1 MADSVPIVCP
11 YCGVGCN
18 LDLALDQNGR
28 PVKSRATGRNPELNA
43 KYACV
48 KGFTVYELLN
58 HPERLTQPYIRK
70 ADKLELVSWE
80 KAIAAASRGL
90 MVTIQKY
97 GPQSVGLLCSGK
109 ILNEE
114 AYLSQKFQR
123 AVIGNNHVD
132 NCARLC
138 HGPTEAALRQ
148 QLGYG
153 AVSTFLEDYEAV
165 ETVFLVGAHTTF
177 THPVIWMQV
186 KKRAKKGGLNLIL
199 ADPRETDLVKNAAV
213 HLKVKPGTDIFWIK
227 ALGKIIIDRGWHDR
241 KFCEQQTIGF
251 EAMLQSVENLDVDQ
265 ACKRAGVARE
275 ELEKAAELIHDKKTI
290 FIWGMGLTQH
300 AHGTDNISALVNL
313 ALLTGNIGKPG
324 CGLSPL
330 RGQNNVQGA
339 GDMGALPNLLAGH
352 MEVDDPAA
360 RVHVGAIWGAELPSE
375 PGLAAPE
382 MIHDIASRKIR
393 ALYVIGENPV
403 MSEPQSN
410 FVTWMLQKLD
420 LLIVQDIF
428 PNETSKYA
436 HIVLPAATVGEKDG
450 TFTNAARRVQYTA
463 AGLKPPGEAKP
474 DWQILQDMANAMGA
488 DWQYTSTADIWE
500 EIRKTAPVFSGI
512 SHDRLRDSNGIF
524 WPCYDESHPGTPRLY
539 EDGFG
544 FRDRRARFLPVEL
557 PETLME
563 PTEEYPY
570 ILITGRLLEHFNT
583 GEMSR
588 RTTKLSRLKPSAYL
602 DMNPEDARDAGLD
615 EGDTVSMTSPH
626 GMVKLPLQI
635 EASMQRGYLFAPIHF
650 SEPNFNSLMSAV
662 PIDPKARM
670 PALKVVPVKLEL
682 VEKSKGVVKKF

>member
-1 MADSVPIVCP
+1 MPSSIPIVCP

-18 LDLALDQNGR
+18 LDLALDDNGR
-28 PVKSRATGRNPELNA
+28 PVKCRATGRNPELNA

-48 KGFTVYELLN
+48 KGFTVHELLN

-70 ADKLELVSWE
+70 VNKLELVSWE

-114 AYLSQKFQR
+114 AYLAQKFQR
-123 AVIGNNHVD
+123 AVIGNNHID

-153 AVSTFLEDYEAV
+153 AVSTFLEDYEAT

-213 HLKVKPGTDIFWIK
+213 HLKVKPGTDIFWIN
-227 ALGKIIIDRGWHDR
+227 ALAKIIIDKGWHDR
-241 KFCEQQTIGF
+241 EFCEKQTIGF
-251 EAMLQSVENLDVDQ
+251 NALRQSIENLDIDR
-265 ACKRAGVARE
+265 ACKRAGIKRE
-275 ELEKAAELIHDKKTI
+275 ELEKIAELIHDRKTI

-300 AHGTDNISALVNL
+300 AHGTDNVIALVNL

-330 RGQNNVQGA
+330 RGQNNVQGV

-352 MEVDDPAA
+352 MEVDDLAA
-360 RVHVGAIWGAELPSE
+360 RVHVGAIWGADVPSE

-393 ALYVIGENPV
+393 ALYVIGENPAV
-403 MSEPQSN
+403 SEPQSN

-436 HIVLPAATVGEKDG
+436 HIVLPAATVGEKEG

-463 AGLKPPGEAKP
+463 AGIKPPGEAKP
-474 DWQILQDMANAMGA
+474 DWLILQEMANAMGA
-488 DWQYTSTADIWE
+488 NWQYTSTADIWE
-500 EIRKTAPVFSGI
+500 EIRQVAPVFSGI
-512 SHDRLRDSNGIF
+512 SHDRLRESNGIF

-557 PETLME
+557 PDTLME
-563 PTEEYPY
+563 PTEKYPY

-588 RTTKLSRLKPSAYL
+588 RTTKLSKLKPAAYL
-602 DMNPEDARDAGLD
+602 DMNPEDAEEAGLD
-615 EGDTVSMTSPH
+615 EGDLVRMTSPH
-626 GMVKLPLQI
+626 GTVQLPLKL
-635 EASMQRGYLFAPIHF
+635 EANLQRGHLFAPIHF

-670 PALKVVPVKLEL
+670 PALKVVPVMVEL
-682 VEKSKGVVKKF
+682 VEKR

>member
-1 MADSVPIVCP
+1 MPLSIPIVCP

-18 LDLALDQNGR
+18 LDLALDENGR

-48 KGFTVYELLN
+48 KGITVHALLN

-70 ADKLELVSWE
+70 VDKLELVSWE
-80 KAIAAASRGL
+80 QAIAAASRGL
-90 MVTIQKY
+90 MITIQKY

-123 AVIGNNHVD
+123 AVIGNNHID

-153 AVSTFLEDYEAV
+153 AVSTFLEDYEAT

-227 ALGKIIIDRGWHDR
+227 ALGKIIIDKGWHDR
-241 KFCEQQTIGF
+241 EFCEKQTIGF
-251 EAMLQSVENLDVDQ
+251 NALLQSVENLDVDG
-265 ACKRAGVARE
+265 ACKRAGVKRE
-275 ELEKAAELIHDKKTI
+275 ELEKIAELIHDKKTI

-300 AHGTDNISALVNL
+300 AHGTDNITALVNL

-352 MEVDDPAA
+352 MEVDDEAA
-360 RVHVGAIWGAELPSE
+360 RVHVGAIWGVDVPWE

-393 ALYVIGENPV
+393 ALYVIGENPAV
-403 MSEPQSN
+403 SEPQSN

-428 PNETSKYA
+428 PIETSKYA

-463 AGLKPPGEAKP
+463 AGIKPPGEAKP
-474 DWQILQDMANAMGA
+474 DWLILQAMANAMGA
-488 DWQYTSTADIWE
+488 NWQYTSTEDIWE
-500 EIRKTAPVFSGI
+500 EIRQVAPVFSGI
-512 SHDRLRDSNGIF
+512 THTRLKKSPGIF

-557 PETLME
+557 PDTLME
-563 PTEEYPY
+563 ATEQYPY

-588 RTTKLSRLKPSAYL
+588 RTTKLSKLKPAAYL
-602 DMNPEDARDAGLD
+602 DMNPEDAEVAGLD
-615 EGDTVSMTSPH
+615 EGDIVRVTSPH
-626 GMVKLPLQI
+626 GTVQLPLKL

-670 PALKVVPVKLEL
+670 PALKVVPVKVEL
-682 VEKSKGVVKKF
+682 VEKGKRIAEAI

>member
-1 MADSVPIVCP
+1 MPSSIPIICP

-18 LDLALDQNGR
+18 LDLALDEIGR
-28 PVKSRATGRNPELNA
+28 PVKCGATGRNPELNA

-48 KGFTVYELLN
+48 KGFTVHELLN
-58 HPERLTQPYIRK
+58 HPERLTQPYLRK

-80 KAIAAASRGL
+80 NAIAAASRAL
-90 MVTIQKY
+90 MVTINKY
-97 GPQSVGLLCSGK
+97 GPESVGLLCSGK

-138 HGPTEAALRQ
+138 HGPTEAALRK

-153 AVSTFLEDYEAV
+153 AVSTFLEDYEAT

-199 ADPRETDLVKNAAV
+199 ADPRQTDLVKNAAV

-227 ALGKIIIDRGWHDR
+227 ALGKIIIDKGWHDQE
-241 KFCEQQTIGF
+241 FCEKQTLGF
-251 EAMLQSVENLDVDQ
+251 NAFCQTVENFDIDS
-265 ACKRAGVARE
+265 ACRRAGVKRE
-275 ELEKAAELIHDKKTI
+275 ELAKVAELIHHKKTI

-300 AHGTDNISALVNL
+300 AHGTDNVTALVNL
-313 ALLTGNIGKPG
+313 ALLTGNIGKAG

-352 MEVDDPAA
+352 MEVDDEAA
-360 RVHVGAIWGAELPSE
+360 RVHVDAIWQAKVPSSR
-375 PGLAAPE
+375 GLAAPE

-393 ALYVIGENPV
+393 ALYVIGENPAV
-403 MSEPQSN
+403 SEPQSN
-410 FVTWMLQKLD
+410 FVSWMLQKLD

-463 AGLKPPGEAKP
+463 AGLRPPGEAKP
-474 DWQILQDMANAMGA
+474 DWQILQQMANAMGA

-500 EIRKTAPVFSGI
+500 EIRRAAPVFSGI
-512 SHDRLRDSNGIF
+512 THNRLKGSPGIF

-557 PETLME
+557 PDTLME
-563 PTEEYPY
+563 PTEAYPY

-588 RTTKLSRLKPSAYL
+588 RSTKLSRLRPASYL
-602 DMNPEDARDAGLD
+602 DMNPADAEEAGLA
-615 EGDTVSMTSPH
+615 ENDTIRMTSPH
-626 GMVKLPLQI
+626 GTVLLPLKL
-635 EASMQRGYLFAPIHF
+635 ETSMQRGYLFAPIHF

-670 PALKVVPVKLEL
+670 PALKVVPVK
-682 VEKSKGVVKKF
+682 VERHD

>member
-1 MADSVPIVCP
+1 MASSIPIVCP
-11 YCGVGCN
+11 FCGVGCN
-18 LDLALDQNGR
+18 LELILDENGR
-28 PVKSRATGRNPELNA
+28 PIKSGVAGRNPELNG

-48 KGFTVYELLN
+48 KGFSVYELLN
-58 HPERLTQPYIRK
+58 HPERLRQPYIRS

-80 KAIAAASRGL
+80 NAVAVASEAL
-90 MVTIQKY
+90 TATIKKY
-97 GPQSVGLLCSGK
+97 GPESVGMLCSGK

-123 AVIGNNHVD
+123 AVIGNNHID

-138 HGPTEAALRQ
+138 HGPSEAALRQ

-153 AVSTFLEDYEAV
+153 AVSTFLEDYDAT
-165 ETVFLVGAHTTF
+165 ETVFVVGAHTTF
-177 THPVIWMQV
+177 THPVIWMSV
-186 KKRAKKGGLNLIL
+186 KRRAKKGGLNLIL

-213 HLKVKPGTDIFWIK
+213 HLKVKPGTDIFWLK
-227 ALGKIIIDRGWHDR
+227 ALVKIIIDKGWHDQA
-241 KFCEQQTIGF
+241 FCEKQTIGF
-251 EAMLQSVENLDVDQ
+251 KAVRRSVENFDIAA
-265 ACKRAGVARE
+265 ACKRAGVTRQ
-275 ELEKAAELIHDKKTI
+275 ELEKAAELIYNKKTI

-300 AHGTDNISALVNL
+300 AHGTDNVTALVDL
-313 ALLTGNIGKPG
+313 ALLTGNLGKPG

-330 RGQNNVQGA
+330 RGQNNVQGV

-352 MEVDDPAA
+352 MEVDDEAA
-360 RVHVGAIWGAELPSE
+360 RIHVGAIWDAAVPSQR
-375 PGLAAPE
+375 GLAAPE

-393 ALYVIGENPV
+393 ALYVIGENPAV
-403 MSEPQSN
+403 SEPQSN
-410 FVTWMLQKLD
+410 FVAWMLQKLD

-436 HIVLPAATVGEKDG
+436 HIVLPAAMVGEKDG

-474 DWQILQDMANAMGA
+474 DWQILQEMANSMGA
-488 DWQYTSTADIWE
+488 NWHYTSTADIWE
-500 EIRKTAPVFSGI
+500 EIRAAAPVFSGI
-512 SHDRLRDSNGIF
+512 SHDRLRKSNGIF

-563 PTEEYPY
+563 PTEAYPY

-588 RTTKLSRLKPSAYL
+588 RSTKLARLKPSPYL
-602 DMNPEDARDAGLD
+602 DMNPLDAVEAGLAEND
-615 EGDTVSMTSPH
+615 IVRMTSPH
-626 GMVKLPLQI
+626 GTVLLPLKL
-635 EASMQRGYLFAPIHF
+635 EASMQRGYLFAPIHY

-662 PIDPKARM
+662 PIDTRARM
-670 PALKVVPVKLEL
+670 PALKVVPVKVEL
-682 VEKSKGVVKKF
+682 SA

>member
-1 MADSVPIVCP
+1 MPEWIPIVCP

-18 LDLALDQNGR
+18 LDLQLDENNR
-28 PVKSRATGRNPELNA
+28 PVKSSATGRNAELNA

-48 KGFTVYELLN
+48 KGFSVHELLN

-70 ADKLELVSWE
+70 ADKLELVSWQT
-80 KAIAAASRGL
+80 AVAAASRGL
-90 MVTIQKY
+90 KITIEKY

-123 AVIGNNHVD
+123 AVIGNNHID

-138 HGPTEAALRQ
+138 HGPTEAALRK

-153 AVSTFLEDYEAV
+153 AVSTFLEDYDAT
-165 ETVFLVGAHTTF
+165 ETVFLVGAHTTY

-199 ADPRETDLVKNAAV
+199 ADPRETDLVRNAAV
-213 HLKVKPGTDIFWIK
+213 HLKVKPGTDIFWIQ
-227 ALGKIIIDRGWHDR
+227 ALSKMIIEKSWYDRE
-241 KFCEQQTIGF
+241 FCEKQTLGF
-251 EAMLQSVENLDVDQ
+251 EALRQSVVNLDINY
-265 ACKRAGVARE
+265 ACQRAGVKRE
-275 ELEKAAELIHDKKTI
+275 ELEKAAELIHHKKTI

-300 AHGTDNISALVNL
+300 AHGTDNVTAMVNL

-352 MEVDDPAA
+352 MEVADEAA
-360 RVHVGAIWGAELPSE
+360 RTHVGAIWGAEVPWE

-403 MSEPQSN
+403 ISEPQSN
-410 FVTWMLQKLD
+410 FVAWMFQKLD

-428 PNETSKYA
+428 ASETSKYA
-436 HIVLPAATVGEKDG
+436 HIVLPAATVGEKNG

-463 AGLKPPGEAKP
+463 GGIKPPGDAKP
-474 DWQILQDMANAMGA
+474 DWWILQEMANAMGA
-488 DWQYTSTADIWE
+488 DWQYASSADIWE
-500 EIRKTAPVFSGI
+500 EIRQAAPVFSGI
-512 SHDRLRDSNGIF
+512 SHGRLQGSAGVF
-524 WPCYDESHPGTPRLY
+524 WPCYDESHPGTPRLF

-557 PETLME
+557 PVTLME
-563 PTEEYPY
+563 PTEKYPF

-588 RTTKLSRLKPSAYL
+588 RATRLARLKPAAYL
-602 DMNPEDARDAGLD
+602 DINPEDAETAGLED
-615 EGDTVSMTSPH
+615 ADTVRVTSPH
-626 GMVKLPLQI
+626 GAVQLPLKVN
-635 EASMQRGYLFAPIHF
+635 ASMQRGYLFAPIHF
-650 SEPNFNSLMSAV
+650 SEPNFNVLMSAV

-670 PALKVVPVKLEL
+670 PALKVVPVM
-682 VEKSKGVVKKF
+682 VEKV

>member
-1 MADSVPIVCP
+1 MTSSVPIVCP

-18 LDLALDQNGR
+18 LELALDENGR
-28 PVKSRATGRNPELNA
+28 PVKTGASGRNPELNA
-43 KYACV
+43 KYSCV
-48 KGFTVYELLN
+48 KGLNVHELLS

-70 ADKLELVSWE
+70 VDKLELVSWE
-80 KAIAAASRGL
+80 KAIAAASRAL
-90 MVTIQKY
+90 TVTINKY
-97 GPQSVGLLCSGK
+97 GPESVGMLCSGK

-123 AVIGNNHVD
+123 AVIGNNHID

-138 HGPTEAALRQ
+138 HGPSEAALRQ

-153 AVSTFLEDYEAV
+153 AVSTFLEDYEAT

-227 ALGKIIIDRGWHDR
+227 ALGKIIIEKGWHDR
-241 KFCEQQTIGF
+241 EFCEKQTIGF
-251 EAMLQSVENLDVDQ
+251 KAMCESVTNLDVDM
-265 ACKRAGVARE
+265 ACRRAGVTRA
-275 ELEKAAELIHDKKTI
+275 ELEEVAKLLNGKKTI

-352 MEVDDPAA
+352 MEVADEAA
-360 RVHVGAIWGAELPSE
+360 RIHVGAIWNAEIPTGR
-375 PGLAAPE
+375 GLAAPE

-393 ALYVIGENPV
+393 ALYVIGENPAV
-403 MSEPQSN
+403 SEPQSN

-428 PNETSKYA
+428 PSETSKYA
-436 HIVLPAATVGEKDG
+436 HIVLPATTVGEKDG
-450 TFTNAARRVQYTA
+450 TFTNAARRVQYSA
-463 AGLKPPGEAKP
+463 AGLKPPGEARA

-488 DWQYTSTADIWE
+488 KWNYTSAEDIWQE
-500 EIRKTAPVFSGI
+500 VRQAAPEFSGI
-512 SHDRLRDSNGIF
+512 SHNRLKESNGIF

-544 FRDRRARFLPVEL
+544 FRDRRARFLPVDL
-557 PETLME
+557 PETLIE
-563 PTEEYPY
+563 STEAYPY

-588 RTTKLSRLKPSAYL
+588 RTKKLTKLRPAAYL
-602 DMNPEDARDAGLD
+602 DMNPQDAAEADLIED
-615 EGDTVSMTSPH
+615 DTVRMTSPH
-626 GMVKLPLQI
+626 GTVLLPLKLN
-635 EASMQRGYLFAPIHF
+635 ANMQRRYLFAPIHY

-670 PALKVVPVKLEL
+670 PALKVVPVK
-682 VEKSKGVVKKF
+682 VEKRN

>member
-1 MADSVPIVCP
+1 MASIIPIVCP

-18 LDLALDQNGR
+18 LDVSLDEAGR
-28 PVKSRATGRNPELNA
+28 PAKSGATGRNPDLNA

-48 KGFTVYELLN
+48 KGFTVHELLN

-70 ADKLELVSWE
+70 ADQLVLVSWDE
-80 KAIAAASRGL
+80 AIQFATRRLKQVS
-90 MVTIQKY
+90 VKF
-97 GPQSVGLLCSGK
+97 GPESIGMLCSGK

-123 AVIGNNHVD
+123 AIIGNNHID

-138 HGPTEAALRQ
+138 HGPSEAALRQ

-153 AVSTFLEDYEAV
+153 AVSTFLEDYEAT

-177 THPVIWMQV
+177 THPVIWMQI
-186 KKRAKKGGLNLIL
+186 KKRAKKGGLNLII

-213 HLKVKPGTDIFWIK
+213 HLKVKPGADIFWIK
-227 ALGKIIIDRGWHDR
+227 ALIKMIIDKGRQDR
-241 KFCEQQTIGF
+241 EFCEKHTIGF
-251 EAMLQSVENLDVDQ
+251 QALCQTSENVDIEA
-265 ACKRAGVARE
+265 ACKRAGVTRE
-275 ELEKAAELIHDKKTI
+275 ELDRVSELIYDKKTI

-300 AHGTDNISALVNL
+300 AHGTDNITALVNL

-339 GDMGALPNLLAGH
+339 CDMGALPNLLPGH
-352 MEVDDPAA
+352 MEVIDEAA
-360 RVHVGAIWGAELPSE
+360 RVHVSAIWGTDVPSE

-382 MIHDIASRKIR
+382 MIHGIASGKIR
-393 ALYVIGENPV
+393 ALYVIGENPAV
-403 MSEPQSN
+403 SEPQSN
-410 FVTWMLQKLD
+410 FVKWMLQKLS

-428 PNETSKYA
+428 PNETAKFA
-436 HIVLPAATVGEKDG
+436 HIVLPAAAVGEKDG

-474 DWQILQDMANAMGA
+474 DWQILQKMANDLGA
-488 DWQYTSTADIWE
+488 NWQYTSTGDIWE
-500 EIRKTAPVFSGI
+500 EIRKAAPVFSGI
-512 SHDRLRDSNGIF
+512 RHDRLKASTGIF
-524 WPCYDESHPGTPRLY
+524 WPCYDESHRGTPRLY

-557 PETLME
+557 PDSLME
-563 PTEEYPY
+563 PTEEYPFV
-570 ILITGRLLEHFNT
+570 LITGRLLEHFNT

-588 RTTKLSRLKPSAYL
+588 RSTKLSKLKPAPYL
-602 DMNPEDARDAGLD
+602 NMNPQDAADAGLV
-615 EGDTVSMTSPH
+615 ENDTVRITSPH
-626 GMVKLPLQI
+626 GSVQLPLSI
-635 EASMQRGYLFAPIHF
+635 EASTPRGYFFAPIHF

-670 PALKVVPVKLEL
+670 PALKVVPVK
-682 VEKSKGVVKKF
+682 VEKTT

>member
-1 MADSVPIVCP
+1 MTSTIPIVCP

-18 LDLALDQNGR
+18 LDLALDENGR
-28 PVKSRATGRNPELNA
+28 PVKSSAVGRNPELNA

-48 KGFTVYELLN
+48 KGFTVHELIR
-58 HPERLTQPYIRK
+58 HEERLTQPYIRQ
-70 ADKLELVSWE
+70 ADKLELVSWNE
-80 KAIAAASRGL
+80 AFQIASHRL
-90 MVTIQKY
+90 KEISSKY
-97 GPQSVGLLCSGK
+97 GPESIGMLCSGK

-153 AVSTFLEDYEAV
+153 AVSTFLEDYEAA

-227 ALGKIIIDRGWHDR
+227 AVGKIIIDKGWQDQE
-241 KFCEQQTIGF
+241 FCEKQTIGF
-251 EAMLQSVENLDVDQ
+251 NAMCQSIANLDIDA
-265 ACKRAGVARE
+265 ACRRAGVTRE
-275 ELEKAAELIHDKKTI
+275 ELEKVAELIHDKKTI

-300 AHGTDNISALVNL
+300 AHGTDNITALVNL

-352 MEVDDPAA
+352 MEIDDEAA
-360 RVHVGAIWGAELPSE
+360 RIHVGAIWGAEVPTSR
-375 PGLAAPE
+375 GLAAPE

-393 ALYVIGENPV
+393 ALYVIGENPAV
-403 MSEPQSN
+403 SEPQSN

-436 HIVLPAATVGEKDG
+436 HIVLPAAMVGEKDG

-474 DWQILQDMANAMGA
+474 DWQILQEMANVMGTK
-488 DWQYTSTADIWE
+488 WQYTSSEDIWQ
-500 EIRKTAPVFSGI
+500 EIRRTAPVFSGI
-512 SHDRLRDSNGIF
+512 SHQRLKKSNGIF

-544 FRDRRARFLPVEL
+544 FRDRRARFIPVEL
-557 PETLME
+557 PDTLME
-563 PTEEYPY
+563 PTEEYPFV
-570 ILITGRLLEHFNT
+570 LITGRLLEHFNT

-588 RTTKLSRLKPSAYL
+588 RTIKLLKLKPASYL
-602 DMNPEDARDAGLD
+602 DMNPQDAEAAGLV
-615 EGDTVSMTSPH
+615 ENDTVRMTSPH
-626 GMVKLPLQI
+626 GTVLLPLKL
-635 EASMQRGYLFAPIHF
+635 EASMQPGYLFAPIHF
-650 SEPNFNSLMSAV
+650 SEPNFNALMSAV

-670 PALKVVPVKLEL
+670 PALKVVPVK
-682 VEKSKGVVKKF
+682 VQKEK

>member
-1 MADSVPIVCP
+1 MSSSIPIVCP

-18 LDLALDQNGR
+18 LDLALDGNGR
-28 PVKSRATGRNPELNA
+28 PVKCRAAGRNPELNA

-48 KGFTVYELLN
+48 KGFTVHELLN

-70 ADKLELVSWE
+70 VDKLELVSWE
-80 KAIAAASRGL
+80 KAVAAASRGL

-97 GPQSVGLLCSGK
+97 GPQSVGMLCSGK

-114 AYLSQKFQR
+114 AYLAQKFQR
-123 AVIGNNHVD
+123 TVIGNNHVD

-153 AVSTFLEDYEAV
+153 AVSTFLEDYEAT

-213 HLKVKPGTDIFWIK
+213 HLKVKPGTDIFWIN
-227 ALGKIIIDRGWHDR
+227 ALEKIIIDKGWHDR
-241 KFCEQQTIGF
+241 SFCENQTIGF
-251 EAMLQSVENLDVDQ
+251 NAVRNSVQDIDVDT
-265 ACKRAGVARE
+265 ACNRAGVTRV
-275 ELEKAAELIHDKKTI
+275 ELEKIAELIHDSKTI

-300 AHGTDNISALVNL
+300 AHGTDNITALVNL

-330 RGQNNVQGA
+330 RGQNNVQGV
-339 GDMGALPNLLAGH
+339 GDMGALPDLLAGH
-352 MEVDDPAA
+352 MEVDDEAA
-360 RVHVGAIWGAELPSE
+360 RVHVGAIWGADVPCE

-393 ALYVIGENPV
+393 ALYVIGENPAV
-403 MSEPQSN
+403 SEPQSN

-428 PNETSKYA
+428 PIETSRYA
-436 HIVLPAATVGEKDG
+436 HIVLPAAAVGEKDG

-463 AGLKPPGEAKP
+463 AGIKPPGEARP
-474 DWQILQDMANAMGA
+474 DWIILQEMARAMGA
-488 DWQYTSTADIWE
+488 DWQYTSTEDIWE
-500 EIRKTAPVFSGI
+500 EIRQVAPVFSGI
-512 SHDRLRDSNGIF
+512 SHQRLKDSPGIF

-563 PTEEYPY
+563 PTEQYPY

-588 RTTKLSRLKPSAYL
+588 RTAKLLKLKPLSYL
-602 DMNPEDARDAGLD
+602 DMNPRDAEAAGLCED
-615 EGDTVSMTSPH
+615 DIVHMTSPH
-626 GMVKLPLQI
+626 GTVKLPLKL

-670 PALKVVPVKLEL
+670 PALKVVPVK
-682 VEKSKGVVKKF
+682 VEKV

>member
-1 MADSVPIVCP
+1 MPSSIPIVCP

-18 LDLALDQNGR
+18 LELTLDERGR
-28 PVKSRATGRNPELNA
+28 PTKSGAAGRNPELNA

-48 KGFTVYELLN
+48 KGFSVHELLN

-80 KAIAAASRGL
+80 NAIAAASRAL
-90 MVTIQKY
+90 MVTINKY

-114 AYLSQKFQR
+114 AYLCQKFQR

-153 AVSTFLEDYEAV
+153 AVSTFLEDYEAT
-165 ETVFLVGAHTTF
+165 ETVFLVGAHTTY

-213 HLKVKPGTDIFWIK
+213 HLKVKPGTDIFWLK
-227 ALGKIIIDRGWHDR
+227 ALWKIIFDRGWHDR
-241 KFCEQQTIGF
+241 EFCEKQTIGF
-251 EAMLQSVENLDVDQ
+251 KAVCQTVADFDIDT
-265 ACKRAGVARE
+265 ACRRAGVQRA
-275 ELEKAAELIHDKKTI
+275 ELEKIAELIHDKKTI

-300 AHGTDNISALVNL
+300 AHGTDNVTALVNL

-352 MEVDDPAA
+352 MEVDDEAA
-360 RVHVGAIWGAELPSE
+360 RVHVGAIWQAQIPASR
-375 PGLAAPE
+375 GLAAPE

-393 ALYVIGENPV
+393 ALYVIGENPAV
-403 MSEPQSN
+403 SEPQSN
-410 FVTWMLQKLD
+410 FVAWMLQKLD

-436 HIVLPAATVGEKDG
+436 HIVLPAAMVGEKDG

-463 AGLKPPGEAKP
+463 AGIKPPGGAKP
-474 DWQILQDMANAMGA
+474 DWQILQDLANAMGA
-488 DWQYTSTADIWE
+488 DWQYTSTEDIWQ
-500 EIRKTAPVFSGI
+500 EIRSAAPVFSGI
-512 SHDRLRDSNGIF
+512 SHSRLRKSNGIF
-524 WPCYDESHPGTPRLY
+524 WPCYDEFHPGTPRLY

-544 FRDRRARFLPVEL
+544 FRDRRARFLPVDL

-563 PTEEYPY
+563 PTEAYPY

-588 RTTKLSRLKPSAYL
+588 RTTKLSRLRPASYV
-602 DMNPEDARDAGLD
+602 DMNPADAREAGLA
-615 EGDTVSMTSPH
+615 ENDTVRMTSPH
-626 GMVKLPLQI
+626 GTVLLPLKL
-635 EASMQRGYLFAPIHF
+635 EASMQRGYLFAPIHY

-670 PALKVVPVKLEL
+670 PALKVVPVKVEL
-682 VEKSKGVVKKF
+682 ADRG

>member
-1 MADSVPIVCP
+1 MTTSIPIVCP

-18 LDLALDQNGR
+18 LDLELDEKGR
-28 PVKSRATGRNPELNA
+28 PFKSRAVGRNPELNA
-43 KYACV
+43 RYACV
-48 KGFTVYELLN
+48 KGFTVHELLR
-58 HPERLTQPYIRK
+58 HEERLTQPYIRT
-70 ADKLELVSWE
+70 ADQLELVSWNE
-80 KAIAAASRGL
+80 AIEYASRRLKEIAARHGAES
-90 MVTIQKY
+90 I
-97 GPQSVGLLCSGK
+97 GLLCSGK

-123 AVIGNNHVD
+123 AVIGNNHID

-153 AVSTFLEDYEAV
+153 AVSTFLKDYEATQ
-165 ETVFLVGAHTTF
+165 TVFLVGAHTTF

-227 ALGKIIIDRGWHDR
+227 ALGKIILDRGWHDR
-241 KFCEQQTIGF
+241 AFCEKQTLGF
-251 EAMLQSVENLDVDQ
+251 DAMCQSVANLDVDA
-265 ACKRAGVARE
+265 ACRQSGVQRA
-275 ELEKAAELIHDKKTI
+275 ELEKAAGLIHDKKTI

-360 RVHVGAIWGAELPSE
+360 RVHVGAVWGVELPRQ

-393 ALYVIGENPV
+393 ALYVIGENPAV
-403 MSEPQSN
+403 SEPQSN

-428 PNETSKYA
+428 PNQTARYA
-436 HIVLPAATVGEKDG
+436 HIVLPAVAVGEKEG

-463 AGLKPPGEAKP
+463 GGLKPPGEARA

-488 DWQYTSTADIWE
+488 RWQYRSTAEIWE
-500 EIRKTAPVFSGI
+500 EIRRVAPVFSGI
-512 SHDRLRDSNGIF
+512 THQRLKETAGIF

-570 ILITGRLLEHFNT
+570 LLITGRLLEHFNT

-588 RTTKLSRLKPSAYL
+588 RSARLSRLRPASFL
-602 DMNPEDARDAGLD
+602 DMNPQDAEAAGFC
-615 EGDTVSMTSPH
+615 EGDTVRMTSPH
-626 GMVKLPLQI
+626 GSVKLPLKI
-635 EASMQRGYLFAPIHF
+635 EASLQRGYLFAPIHF

-662 PIDPKARM
+662 PIDPRARM
-670 PALKVVPVKLEL
+670 PALKVVPVKLQQ
-682 VEKSKGVVKKF
+682 EKG

>member
-1 MADSVPIVCP
+1 MPSSIPIVCP

-18 LDLALDQNGR
+18 LDLALDDNGR
-28 PVKSRATGRNPELNA
+28 PVKCRATGRNPELNA

-48 KGFTVYELLN
+48 KGFTVHELLN

-70 ADKLELVSWE
+70 VDKLELVSWD

-123 AVIGNNHVD
+123 AVIGNNHID

-153 AVSTFLEDYEAV
+153 AVSTFLEDYEAT

-213 HLKVKPGTDIFWIK
+213 HLKVKPGADIFWLN
-227 ALGKIIIDRGWHDR
+227 ALEKIIIDKGWHDQD
-241 KFCEQQTIGF
+241 FCENQTIGF
-251 EAMLQSVENLDVDQ
+251 HAVRNSVQDIDVDT
-265 ACKRAGVARE
+265 ACNRAGVTRGD
-275 ELEKAAELIHDKKTI
+275 LEKVAELIHDRKTI

-300 AHGTDNISALVNL
+300 AHGTDNITALVNL

-330 RGQNNVQGA
+330 RGQNNVQGV

-352 MEVDDPAA
+352 MEVNDEAA
-360 RVHVGAIWGAELPSE
+360 RVHVGAIWGADVPSQ

-393 ALYVIGENPV
+393 ALYVIGENPAV
-403 MSEPQSN
+403 SEPQSN

-428 PNETSKYA
+428 PIETSKYA
-436 HIVLPAATVGEKDG
+436 HIVLPAAAVGEKAG

-463 AGLKPPGEAKP
+463 DGIKPPGEAKA
-474 DWQILQDMANAMGA
+474 DWMILQEMANAMGA
-488 DWQYTSTADIWE
+488 NWQYTSTADIWQ
-500 EIRKTAPVFSGI
+500 EIRQVAPVFSGI
-512 SHDRLRDSNGIF
+512 SHTRLKKSPGIF

-557 PETLME
+557 PDTLME
-563 PTEEYPY
+563 PTEQYPY

-583 GEMSR
+583 GEMTR
-588 RTTKLSRLKPSAYL
+588 RILKLSKLKPAAYL
-602 DMNPEDARDAGLD
+602 DMNPADAETAGLAED
-615 EGDTVSMTSPH
+615 DTVRMTSPH
-626 GMVKLPLQI
+626 GTVQLPLKLN
-635 EASMQRGYLFAPIHF
+635 ASMQRGYLFAPIHF

-670 PALKVVPVKLEL
+670 PALKVVPVK
-682 VEKSKGVVKKF
+682 VEKV

>member
-1 MADSVPIVCP
+1 MAATIPIVCP

-18 LDLALDQNGR
+18 LDLALDETGR
-28 PVKSRATGRNPELNA
+28 PIKCRATGRNPELNA

-48 KGFTVYELLN
+48 KGFTVHELLN
-58 HPERLTQPYIRK
+58 HPERLTQPYIRQ
-70 ADKLELVSWE
+70 ADQLELVSWGE
-80 KAIAAASRGL
+80 AIQFASGRL
-90 MVTIQKY
+90 MGISSKSGTESI
-97 GPQSVGLLCSGK
+97 GMLCSGK

-138 HGPTEAALRQ
+138 HGPTEVALRQ

-153 AVSTFLEDYEAV
+153 AVSTFLEDYEAT

-213 HLKVKPGTDIFWIK
+213 HLKVKPGTDIFWLK
-227 ALGKIIIDRGWHDR
+227 ALGKIIIDKGWHDR
-241 KFCEQQTIGF
+241 AFCEKQTIGF
-251 EAMLQSVENLDVDQ
+251 NAVRNSLQDIDVDT
-265 ACKRAGVARE
+265 ACNRAGVTRE
-275 ELEKAAELIHDKKTI
+275 QLEKAAQLIHDRKTI

-300 AHGTDNISALVNL
+300 AHGTDNITALVNL

-352 MEVDDPAA
+352 MEVDDEAA
-360 RVHVGAIWGAELPSE
+360 RVHVGAIWGADVPSE

-393 ALYVIGENPV
+393 ALYVIGENPAV
-403 MSEPQSN
+403 SEPQSN

-428 PNETSKYA
+428 ANETSKYA
-436 HIVLPAATVGEKDG
+436 HIVLPATTVGEKDG

-463 AGLKPPGEAKP
+463 AGIKPPGEAKP
-474 DWQILQDMANAMGA
+474 DWLILQKMANAMGA
-488 DWQYTSTADIWE
+488 NWQYTSSEDIWQ
-500 EIRKTAPVFSGI
+500 EIRQVAPVFSGI
-512 SHDRLRDSNGIF
+512 SHTRLKKSPGIF

-557 PETLME
+557 PDTLME

-588 RTTKLSRLKPSAYL
+588 RTTKLSKLKPAAYL
-602 DMNPEDARDAGLD
+602 DMNPEDAEAAGLCED
-615 EGDTVSMTSPH
+615 DTVRITSPH
-626 GMVKLPLQI
+626 GTVKLPLKI

-650 SEPNFNSLMSAV
+650 GEANLNSLMSAV

-670 PALKVVPVKLEL
+670 PALKVVPVKIEPA
-682 VEKSKGVVKKF
+682 K

>member
-1 MADSVPIVCP
+1 MMKTSIPIVCP

-18 LDLALDQNGR
+18 LELELDENGR
-28 PVKSRATGRNPELNA
+28 PVKCRATGRNPELNA

-48 KGFTVYELLN
+48 KGFTVHELIC
-58 HPERLTQPYIRK
+58 HEERLTKPYIRK
-70 ADKLELVSWE
+70 ADQLELVSWSE
-80 KAIAAASRGL
+80 AIQFASRRL
-90 MVTIQKY
+90 KDISSKY
-97 GPQSVGLLCSGK
+97 GPESIGMLCSGK

-123 AVIGNNHVD
+123 AVIGNNNVD

-153 AVSTFLEDYEAV
+153 AVSTFLEDYEAT

-199 ADPRETDLVKNAAV
+199 ADPRKTDLVKNAAV
-213 HLKVKPGTDIFWIK
+213 HLKVKPGADIFWIK
-227 ALGKIIIDRGWHDR
+227 ALGRIIIDKGWHDQE
-241 KFCEQQTIGF
+241 FCEKQTIGF
-251 EAMLQSVENLDVDQ
+251 EALCKTLENLDVDA
-265 ACKRAGVARE
+265 ACKRAGVKRE
-275 ELEKAAELIHDKKTI
+275 ELENAAELIHDKKTI

-300 AHGTDNISALVNL
+300 AHGTDNVTALVNL

-360 RVHVGAIWGAELPSE
+360 RVHVSAIWGADVPSG

-382 MIHDIASRKIR
+382 MIHDIASGKIR
-393 ALYVIGENPV
+393 ALYVIGENPAV
-403 MSEPQSN
+403 SEPQSN

-428 PNETSKYA
+428 PIETSKYA
-436 HIVLPAATVGEKDG
+436 HIVLPAAAVGEKNG
-450 TFTNAARRVQYTA
+450 AFTNAARRVQYTA

-474 DWQILQDMANAMGA
+474 DWQILQEMANAMGA
-488 DWQYTSTADIWE
+488 DWQYTSTADIWQ
-500 EIRKTAPVFSGI
+500 EIRRVAPVFSGI
-512 SHDRLRDSNGIF
+512 SHDRLKASPGIF

-557 PETLME
+557 PDTLME

-588 RTTKLSRLKPSAYL
+588 RTTKLLKLKPSSYL
-602 DMNPEDARDAGLD
+602 DMNPDDAEAAGLRED
-615 EGDTVSMTSPH
+615 DIVRMTSPH
-626 GMVKLPLQI
+626 GSVQLPLKI

-670 PALKVVPVKLEL
+670 PALKVIPVKLH
-682 VEKSKGVVKKF
+682 KDPAI

>member
-1 MADSVPIVCP
+1 MPSAIPIVCP

-18 LDLALDQNGR
+18 LDLALDENGR
-28 PVKSRATGRNPELNA
+28 PVKCSATGRNPELNA

-48 KGFTVYELLN
+48 KGFTVHELLN
-58 HPERLTQPYIRK
+58 HPERLTKPYIRNV
-70 ADKLELVSWE
+70 DKLELVSWKE
-80 KAIAAASRGL
+80 AIETASQGL
-90 MVTIQKY
+90 KNIIAKY
-97 GPQSVGLLCSGK
+97 GPESVGMLCSGK

-138 HGPTEAALRQ
+138 HGPSEAALRQ

-153 AVSTFLEDYEAV
+153 AVSTFLEDYEAT

-186 KKRAKKGGLNLIL
+186 KKRARKSGLNLIL

-227 ALGKIIIDRGWHDR
+227 VLSKIIIDKDWHDR
-241 KFCEQQTIGF
+241 EFCEKQTIGF
-251 EAMLQSVENLDVDQ
+251 KAFCDTLENLDVAA
-265 ACKRAGVARE
+265 ACNRAGVKRE
-275 ELEKAAELIHDKKTI
+275 ELEKVAELMHGKKTI

-300 AHGTDNISALVNL
+300 AHGTDNITALVNL

-352 MEVDDPAA
+352 MEVDDEAA
-360 RVHVGAIWGAELPSE
+360 RVHVSAIWGTDIPSA

-382 MIHDIASRKIR
+382 MIHDIASGKIR
-393 ALYVIGENPV
+393 ALYVIGENPAV
-403 MSEPQSN
+403 SEPQSN

-428 PNETSKYA
+428 PNKTSRYA
-436 HIVLPAATVGEKDG
+436 SIVLPAAAVGEKDG

-463 AGLKPPGEAKP
+463 AGLKPPGEAKA

-512 SHDRLRDSNGIF
+512 THNRLKASPGIF

-583 GEMSR
+583 GEMTR
-588 RTTKLSRLKPSAYL
+588 RTTKLLNLKPASYL
-602 DMNPEDARDAGLD
+602 DMNPQDAEAAGLGED
-615 EGDTVSMTSPH
+615 DIVSMTSPY
-626 GMVKLPLQI
+626 GSVQLPLKI
-635 EASMQRGYLFAPIHF
+635 EASMQRGYLFAPIHY

-670 PALKVVPVKLEL
+670 PALKVVPVK
-682 VEKSKGVVKKF
+682 VEKV

>member
-1 MADSVPIVCP
+1 MPSSIPIVCP

-18 LDLALDQNGR
+18 LDLTLDEKGR
-28 PVKSRATGRNPELNA
+28 PVKCGATGRNPELNA

-48 KGFTVYELLN
+48 KGFTVHELLN

-70 ADKLELVSWE
+70 ADKLELVSW
-80 KAIAAASRGL
+80 KRAIAAASRGL

-97 GPQSVGLLCSGK
+97 GPQSVGMLCSGK

-153 AVSTFLEDYEAV
+153 AVSTFLEDYEAT

-213 HLKVKPGTDIFWIK
+213 HLKVKPGTDIFWIN
-227 ALGKIIIDRGWHDR
+227 ALVKIIIDNGWHAR
-241 KFCEQQTIGF
+241 EFCEKRTIGF
-251 EAMLQSVENLDVDQ
+251 KALCKMVENLDVDGV
-265 ACKRAGVARE
+265 CKRAGVKRE
-275 ELEKAAELIHDKKTI
+275 ELEKVAELIHNKKTI

-300 AHGTDNISALVNL
+300 AHGTDNVTALVNL

-339 GDMGALPNLLAGH
+339 GDMGALPNLLPGH
-352 MEVDDPAA
+352 MEVDDEAA
-360 RVHVGAIWGAELPSE
+360 RVHVGAIWGAEVPYSR
-375 PGLAAPE
+375 GLAAPE

-393 ALYVIGENPV
+393 ALYVIGENPAV
-403 MSEPQSN
+403 SEPQSN

-436 HIVLPAATVGEKDG
+436 HIVLPAAMVGEKDG
-450 TFTNAARRVQYTA
+450 TFTNAARRIQYTA
-463 AGLKPPGEAKP
+463 AGIEPPGEARP
-474 DWQILQDMANAMGA
+474 DWRILQEMANAMGA
-488 DWQYTSTADIWE
+488 NWQYTSSGDIWE
-500 EIRKTAPVFSGI
+500 EIRSAAPVFSGI
-512 SHDRLRDSNGIF
+512 SHKRLRESNGIF
-524 WPCYDESHPGTPRLY
+524 WPCYDESHRGTPRLY

-544 FRDRRARFLPVEL
+544 FRDRRARFMPVNL

-563 PTEEYPY
+563 PTEAYPY
-570 ILITGRLLEHFNT
+570 VLITGRLLEHFNT

-588 RTTKLSRLKPSAYL
+588 RTAKLSRLRPSSYL
-602 DMNPEDARDAGLD
+602 DMNPEDADAAGLC
-615 EGDTVSMTSPH
+615 ENDTVRMTSPH
-626 GMVKLPLQI
+626 GTVLLPLKLD
-635 EASMQRGYLFAPIHF
+635 ASMQRGYLFAPIHF

-670 PALKVVPVKLEL
+670 PALKVIPVK
-682 VEKSKGVVKKF
+682 VEPAGKG